1 MTDFIQIHFLTAYPA
16 SCLVRDDTGMPKS
29 MMYGGAPRGR
39 VSSAALKRAVRIS
52 DEFQAALQGN
62 LGTRT
67 QRLGVEVE
75 KVLAEQTDLDEAKRQ
90 DLARKVAGVF
100 GKLKAEKDKD
110 PLETEQLA
118 FISPEEAEAA
128 KRMALKLAAG
138 ELDEDE
144 AKAALKDLIQGAV
157 KAVDVALFGR
167 MFADRSEMRMTAAA
181 QVAHPFT
188 VGRAETELDYYVA
201 VDDLNDRSEDAGSAF
216 IGEQGFLSG
225 LFYGYASINK
235 DLLIENL
242 GGDDDL
248 ADRAIAAFVRG
259 LATVSPTGKVASFG
273 SHARASYVRV
283 ERGTAAPR
291 SLAAAFLKPV
301 DDPDQLSGAI
311 KALDKTAAGF
321 ARVYGDDPETVVVDA
336 TKEDGPGL
344 DEAVALTQ
352 GPARAEG

>member
-1 MTDFIQIHFLTAYPA
+1 MIP
-16 SCLVRDDTGMPKS
+16 GMPKS

-39 VSSAALKRAVRIS
+39 VSSAALKRAVRVS
-52 DEFQAALQGN
+52 DEFQEALKGN

-67 QRLGVEVE
+67 QRLGIEVD
-75 KVLAEQTDLDEAKRQ
+75 KILAEQTDLDEARRREV
-90 DLARKVAGVF
+90 ARKVAGMF
-100 GKLKAEKDKD
+100 GKLKRETDEN

-118 FISPEEAEAA
+118 FISPEEMEAA
-128 KRMALKLAAG
+128 KHLALKLAAG
-138 ELDEDE
+138 EFDEDE
-144 AKAALKDLIQGAV
+144 AKKALSDLIQGAV
-157 KAVDVALFGR
+157 KAVDIALFGR

-225 LFYGYASINK
+225 LFYGYANINK

-242 GGDDDL
+242 GGDADL

-259 LATVSPTGKVASFG
+259 LATVSPKGKVSSFG
-273 SHARASYVRV
+273 SYAYASYVRI
-283 ERGTAAPR
+283 ERGSATPR

-301 DDPDQLSGAI
+301 DNRDQLDDAI
-311 KALDKTAAGF
+311 AALDKTAAGF
-321 ARVYGDDPETVVVDA
+321 ARVYGDKPKTVVVD
-336 TKEDGPGL
+336 TRKEDAITL
-344 DEAVALTQ
+344 EDAIALTQ
-352 GPARAEG
+352 GPAPAEV